1 MSSSAE
7 LFEFGDLAPLPG
19 GGGANP
25 ASLEALVQAAR
36 DRGLQAGFEAG
47 RQEALAALEPALDA
61 MHTAL
66 GEMRAAQ
73 EEFLLQA
80 EQAAVDLAVQLARKI
95 VAAHVE
101 IDREAV
107 IAVVVGALRRTT
119 VREQLVLE
127 VHPDDFEL
135 VRDAAEDLANRVG
148 GIHRIDV
155 VAERRVA
162 RGGCVVRTAEGEID
176 AGLDH
181 QLERAAEVFAST
193 LQVVPGDG

>member
-19 GGGANP
+19 GGPGGAS
-25 ASLEALVQAAR
+25 SLEALTQAAR
-36 DRGLQAGFEAG
+36 DRGMVAGFEAG
-47 RQEALAALEPALDA
+47 RKEALTALEPALDA
-61 MHTAL
+61 VYSGLNDM
-66 GEMRAAQ
+66 ERAQ

-80 EQAAVDLAVQLARKI
+80 EQSAVDLAVALARKI
-95 VAAHVE
+95 IAATIE
-101 IDREAV
+101 IDRDAV
-107 IAVVVGALRRTT
+107 LQVVAGALRRTV

-135 VRDAAEDLANRVG
+135 VRDAADDLASRVG

-155 VAERRVA
+155 VAERRVD

-176 AGLDH
+176 AGISAQLD
-181 QLERAAEVFAST
+181 RAAEVFAKT

>member
-19 GGGANP
+19 GSGGAS
-25 ASLEALVQAAR
+25 SLEALAQAAR
-36 DRGLQAGFEAG
+36 DRGLVAGFEAG
-47 RQEALAALEPALDA
+47 RKEALTALEPALDA
-61 MHTAL
+61 VHTAIN
-66 GEMRAAQ
+66 EMQLAQ

-80 EQAAVDLAVQLARKI
+80 EQAAVDLALQLARKI
-95 VAAHVE
+95 VATTIE

-107 IAVVVGALRRTT
+107 LKVVTGALRRTT
-119 VREQLVLE
+119 VREHLVLE

-135 VRDAAEDLANRVG
+135 VRDSAEDLAGRVG

-155 VAERRVA
+155 VAERRVD
-162 RGGCVVRTAEGEID
+162 RGGCVVRTVEGEID
-176 AGLDH
+176 AGINQ
-181 QLERAAEVFAST
+181 QLERAAEVFAQT

>member
-19 GGGANP
+19 GGPGGAS
-25 ASLEALVQAAR
+25 SLEALTQAAR

-47 RQEALAALEPALDA
+47 RKEALTALEPAMDA
-61 MHTAL
+61 VYTAINDM
-66 GEMRAAQ
+66 ERAYD
-73 EEFLLQA
+73 EFLLEA
-80 EQAAVDLAVQLARKI
+80 EQAAVDLALQLAQRI
-95 VAAHVE
+95 IAATIEV
-101 IDREAV
+101 DREAV
-107 IAVVVGALRRTT
+107 LKVVNGALRRTT
-119 VREQLVLE
+119 VREHLVLE

-135 VRDAAEDLANRVG
+135 VRDAADDLATRVG

-155 VAERRVA
+155 IAERRVD

-176 AGLDH
+176 AGIGEQLD
-181 QLERAAEVFAST
+181 RAAEVFAKT